1 MSGINDPISDFLTR
15 IRNAY
20 RAYHDEVSI
29 PASGLKTRLAEIMKD
44 EGYIDDVTLVPDRR
58 QGLLVIG
65 LRYGE
70 GGAPIIRGIKR
81 ESRPGRR
88 LYVSS
93 DKLPRVRN
101 GLGTAIL
108 STSRG
113 LMTDRQARRE
123 KVGGEY
129 LCSMW

>member
-101 GLGTAIL
+101 GWGPAIL

>member
-1 MSGINDPISDFLTR
+1 MSAINDPIADFLTR
-15 IRNAY
+15 IRNACQ
-20 RAYHDEVSI
+20 AYHDEVSI
-29 PASGLKTRLAEIMKD
+29 PGSRLKTRLAEIMKD
-44 EGYIDDVTLVPDRR
+44 EGYIRDFTFVPDRR
-58 QGLLVIG
+58 QGLLVVT

-70 GGAPIIRGIKR
+70 GGAPIIRGIRR

-88 LYVSS
+88 LYVGS

-129 LCSMW
+129 LCSIW

>member
-70 GGAPIIRGIKR
+70 DGAPIIRGIKR
-81 ESRPGRR
+81 ESKPGRR

-93 DKLPRVRN
+93 DKLPRVRS

>member
-93 DKLPRVRN
+93 DKLPRVRS

>member
-15 IRNAY
+15 IRNACQ
-20 RAYHDEVSI
+20 AYHDEVSI
-29 PASGLKTRLAEIMKD
+29 PASKLKTRLAEIIKD
-44 EGYIDDVTLVPDRR
+44 ECYFNDYTFVPDKQ
-58 QGLLVIG
+58 QGLLVIT

-70 GGAPIIRGIKR
+70 GGTAIIRGMKR

-88 LYVSS
+88 LYVGSGN
-93 DKLPRVRN
+93 LPRVRN
-101 GLGTAIL
+101 GLGTAVV

-129 LCSMW
+129 LCSIW

>member
-15 IRNAY
+15 VRNAC
-20 RAYHDEVSI
+20 RAHHDEVSI
-29 PASGLKTRLAEIMKD
+29 PASRLKTRLAEIMKN
-44 EGYIDDVTLVPDRR
+44 EGYINDFTFVPDRQ
-58 QGLLVIG
+58 QGLIVIT

-70 GGAPIIRGIKR
+70 GGTQIIRGIKR
-81 ESRPGRR
+81 ESKPGRR
-88 LYVSS
+88 LYVGS

-129 LCSMW
+129 LCSIW